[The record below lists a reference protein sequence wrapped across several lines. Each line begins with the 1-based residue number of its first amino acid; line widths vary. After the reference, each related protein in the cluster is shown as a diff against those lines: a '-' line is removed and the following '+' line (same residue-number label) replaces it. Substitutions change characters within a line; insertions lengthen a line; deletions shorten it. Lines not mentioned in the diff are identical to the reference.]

1 MRKILLAST
10 ALVAMGSASAMA
22 ADVTISGS
30 YETLYS
36 MVDDDN
42 TTNDTDSLSASN
54 DLDVSFTETT
64 DTGISMTYNVGFSN
78 GAQDDSTLTI
88 AADMGSIR
96 VTNADDDAVEGLD
109 VDVDGYTSEEGR
121 TTTPAYGGGFSGT
134 VVHQF
139 RTLFHH

>member
-42 TTNDTDSLSASN
+42 TTNDTDSLSASKN
-54 DLDVSFTETT
+54 TE
-64 DTGISMTYNVGFSN
+64 NVQKFKNSR
-78 GAQDDSTLTI
+78 
-88 AADMGSIR
+88 SIH
-96 VTNADDDAVEGLD
+96 L
-109 VDVDGYTSEEGR
+109 
-121 TTTPAYGGGFSGT
+121 
-134 VVHQF
+134 
-139 RTLFHH
+139 